1 MRPTPAETATAVGRL
16 LKEWAADEAQSQHM
30 RWMLRRINGVLAQ
43 TDWED
48 ASAAIAASNSRLL
61 ATLHA
66 ASIWIDGLEPPA
78 AEQYAPAR
86 ALLRA
91 ATTNSGHADEPT
103 SLQERNQLNETLRG
117 AIDQFVAALATDRTL
132 TGHDSRRRLG
142 YRCILESL
150 DDL

>member
-1 MRPTPAETATAVGRL
+1 MRPTPAETATAVARL
-16 LKEWAADEAQSQHM
+16 LEDWAADETQSQHM
-30 RWMLRRINGVLAQ
+30 RWMLRRVNGALTQ

-48 ASAAIAASNSRLL
+48 ASAAIAASNARLMT
-61 ATLHA
+61 TLDA
-66 ASIWIDGLEPPA
+66 ASVWIDGLEPLA

-86 ALLRA
+86 ALMRA
-91 ATTNSGHADEPT
+91 ATADLAHPDEPT

-117 AIDQFVAALATDRTL
+117 AIDEFVAATEADRTL

-142 YRCILESL
+142 YRCILDAL